1 MKYVI
6 ICVVSAVVVTAA
18 FQNCKQMKPGDGVI
32 ATQVPDGASDTVID
46 LSDKKILQVNFLIQ
60 EKQTINRSSG
70 TYDSIVNKTLE
81 INLDNSRINIV
92 SDNEVETAD
101 APLALCLTNSL
112 KNELESIL
120 QSSKVCKQSTNKTEN
135 QICTQVMKLPYAQ
148 IMTDQSQIDLG
159 AASDGCGSNSSDLC
173 GEQATVLKGYISNL
187 KNIYKTLTCP

>member
-81 INLDNSRINIV
+81 INLDNNRINVV
-92 SDNEVETAD
+92 SDNEAELAD
-101 APLALCLTNSL
+101 AQSSLCLTDSL

-120 QSSKVCKQSTNKTEN
+120 QSSKVCNESNKTEN
-135 QICTQVMKLPYAQ
+135 QICTQVMRLPYAQ
-148 IMTDQSQIDLG
+148 IITDQSQIDLG
-159 AASDGCGSNSSDLC
+159 AATDGCGSNSYDLC